1 MDLKH
6 FDPEFVKEPVPA
18 AVGRSAGFGVTSS
31 AQDGV
36 FAGFSYV
43 PTAADGFLSG
53 SSGSD

>member
-18 AVGRSAGFGVTSS
+18 SVGRSAGFGVTSS

>member
-18 AVGRSAGFGVTSS
+18 SVGRSAGFGVDSS
-31 AQDGV
+31 SHDV

-43 PTAADGFLSG
+43 PTPVEGFCSG